1 MSYQMNAKDELLD
14 LIAASGSE
22 LLCLHIHTDDSRGE
36 PDIDVRLYPRYTQE
50 QYEAALAQLDFTY
63 DDGYGSQYLF
73 GYVWFTDGSWAER
86 GEYDGSEW
94 WEHKV
99 RPTMTGINEQE

>member
-1 MSYQMNAKDELLD
+1 MNAKDELLD
-14 LIAASGSE
+14 LITSSGSE
-22 LLCLHIHTDDSRGE
+22 LLCLHIHTDDLYGE
-36 PDIDVRLYPRYTQE
+36 PDFDVRLYPQYTQE

-63 DDGYGSQYLF
+63 NDGYGSQYLF
-73 GYVWFTDGSWAER
+73 GCVWFTDGTWAER

-99 RPTMTGINEQE
+99 RPTMIGINE